1 MQEQKKTVK
10 EYKEHFTHWMK
21 KDLSNFRE
29 KSKVK
34 QIKSSYGNQRIRNR
48 QL

>member
-21 KDLSNFRE
+21 KQDLSNFRE
-29 KSKVK
+29 SSEVK
-34 QIKSSYGNQRIRNR
+34 QIKS
-48 QL
+48 